1 MKLIDAQLITEAYE
15 NGVTLEEIIEIVNK
29 ATGIKVRPAREE
41 EHEDE

>member
-29 ATGIKVRPAREE
+29 ATGIQVRPAKEE
-41 EHEDE
+41 DNG